1 MEAPTGP
8 LQPDQAGSAPPPD
21 RGGVADPLVGTLVDG
36 RYQVVSRIAR
46 GGMAT
51 VYEAVDTRLDRTVA
65 LKMMSPAL
73 AEDPG
78 FVTRFRREARAAAQ
92 LSHPHVVAVFDQGEA
107 AGLPYLAM
115 EYVPG
120 RTLRDVLRDYGALS
134 PEQALTILDPVL
146 EALSAAHDAG
156 FVHRD
161 IKPENILISDDGRVK
176 VTDFGLARAVSNTT
190 TATQGMIIGT
200 VAYLSP
206 EHVERGDAD
215 ARSDVYGAGICLFEM
230 VTGQVPFAAESAI
243 TVAYQ
248 HVNADVPAPSS
259 LRTSIPPDVDAL
271 VATATRR
278 DPDLRYPDCR
288 AFLADVRRVRRTLP
302 PPQPLS
308 KDTQDTLIVPMDMAA
323 AAGASAAPAVTARP
337 VKAGAGGGVGGG
349 SRAPQKRR
357 RGRGWIVAVTL
368 LILAIGAAAF
378 GGWYLAAG
386 PGKQVSVPGIIGMDQ
401 AAATAALQQVGLRL
415 EVGGEEFSE
424 TIAKGLVISS
434 DPEPG
439 ASTAADSVV
448 SVVLSRGPERYA
460 VPDVRGK
467 PLAEAQAAI
476 TEASLAVGVITED
489 WDAEIPDGS
498 VVSTDPAMGDELR
511 PDSLVN
517 IVVSKGPKPVRL
529 PNLAGVEV
537 SEATAQLEAAGLVV
551 TTTEEFSTEYAEGLV
566 VSSSP
571 AKGERV
577 AVGSTVALVVSKGPP
592 PVEVPY
598 LIDMKRDDAVFTLQQ
613 LGLNVEV
620 NEPPF
625 TPLNR
630 VISQDPSAG
639 TLIPVGS
646 TVTITII

>member
-1 MEAPTGP
+1 MSSPTGQVP
-8 LQPDQAGSAPPPD
+8 TAPP
-21 RGGVADPLVGTLVDG
+21 DPLIGTLVDG

-51 VYEAVDTRLDRTVA
+51 VYEAIDTRLDRTVA
-65 LKMMSPAL
+65 LKMMSAAL

-92 LSHPHVVAVFDQGEA
+92 LSHPHVVQVYDQGA
-107 AGLPYLAM
+107 ADGLPYLAM

-120 RTLRDVLRDYGALS
+120 RTLRDVLRDYGALT

-176 VTDFGLARAVSNTT
+176 VTDFGLARAVTNNS

-259 LRTSIPPDVDAL
+259 LRTTIPPDLDAL

-308 KDTQDTLIVPMDMAA
+308 KDTQDTLIVPAEMAA
-323 AAGASAAPAVTARP
+323 AGGAAPPAVTVRP
-337 VKAGAGGGVGGG
+337 AATPKPASAQ
-349 SRAPQKRR
+349 RRR
-357 RGRGWIVAVTL
+357 RGRGWIIAIIVLLLAVG
-368 LILAIGAAAF
+368 GAAFA
-378 GGWYLAAG
+378 GWYLSAG
-386 PGKQVSVPGIIGMDQ
+386 PGKQVTVPGILDMDQ
-401 AAATAALQQVGLRL
+401 AEATTALTSVGLRL
-415 EVGGEEFSE
+415 EVGGEEHSE
-424 TIAKGLVISS
+424 TVAAGLILSS
-434 DPEPG
+434 DPAPG
-439 ASTAADSVV
+439 ASTATDSIV
-448 SVVLSRGPERYA
+448 SIVLSLGPERYA
-460 VPDVRGK
+460 VPDVRGD
-467 PLAEAQAAI
+467 PLEAARIAVAEAN
-476 TEASLAVGVITED
+476 LVVGVITEE
-489 WDAEIPDGS
+489 WDAEVAAGS
-498 VVSTDPAMGDELR
+498 VALTEPAAGAELK
-511 PDSLVN
+511 PGTAVD

-529 PNLAGVEV
+529 ANYAGSPADEV
-537 SEATAQLEAAGLVV
+537 RAELEAAGLIV
-551 TTTEEFSTEYAEGLV
+551 TESEEFSTEYASGLV
-566 VSSSP
+566 ISSTP

-577 AVGSTVALVVSKGPP
+577 PVGGTVALVVSKGPP

-598 LIDMKRDDAVFTLQQ
+598 LIDMKRDEAVVLLQR
-613 LGLNVEV
+613 LGLNVDV

-630 VISQDPSAG
+630 VISQNPAAG
-639 TLIPVGS
+639 TLVPAGS

>member
-1 MEAPTGP
+1 MESPTG
-8 LQPDQAGSAPPPD
+8 QAQPD
-21 RGGVADPLVGTLVDG
+21 RGGSTASPGSAGPSGPSDPLIGTLVDG
-36 RYQVVSRIAR
+36 RYQVVARIAR

-65 LKMMSPAL
+65 LKMMSAAL

-92 LSHPHVVAVFDQGEA
+92 LSHPHVVGVFDQGEA
-107 AGLPYLAM
+107 AGIPYLAM

-120 RTLRDVLRDYGALS
+120 RTLRDVLRDYGALT
-134 PEQALTILDPVL
+134 PEQALTVLDPVL

-176 VTDFGLARAVSNTT
+176 VTDFGLARAVTNNT

-215 ARSDVYGAGICLFEM
+215 ARSDVYGSGICLFEM
-230 VTGQVPFAAESAI
+230 VTGQVPFAADSPI

-248 HVNADVPAPSS
+248 HVNADVPPPSS
-259 LRTSIPPDVDAL
+259 LRSTIPPDVDAL

-308 KDTQDTLIVPMDMAA
+308 KDTQDTLIVPADMATGGGTPPPAVTVRPATASGAA
-323 AAGASAAPAVTARP
+323 AAAPRAAR
-337 VKAGAGGGVGGG
+337 
-349 SRAPQKRR
+349 RR
-357 RGRGWIVAVTL
+357 RGRGWLVAL
-368 LILAIGAAAF
+368 LVLLLAVGGAAFA
-378 GGWYLAAG
+378 GWYLAAG
-386 PGKQVSVPGIIGMDQ
+386 PGKQVTVPGVIGMDQ
-401 AAATAALQQVGLRL
+401 TAATAALQQVGLRL
-415 EVGGEEFSE
+415 EVGGEEYSE
-424 TIAKGLVISS
+424 TVAVGLVLSS

-439 ASTAADSVV
+439 ASTAADSVI
-448 SVVLSRGPERYA
+448 SVVLSKGPERYA
-460 VPDVRGK
+460 VPDVKGK
-467 PLAEAQAAI
+467 PLAEAEAALV
-476 TEASLAVGVITED
+476 EAKLAVGVITED
-489 WDAEIPDGS
+489 WDPAVPDGS
-498 VVSTDPAMGDELR
+498 VASTDPPVGDELK
-511 PDSLVN
+511 PGSLVN
-517 IVVSKGPKPVRL
+517 LVVSKGPKPVKL
-529 PNLAGVEV
+529 PNLAGVAV
-537 SEATAQLEAAGLVV
+537 AEAQAQLEAAGLVV
-551 TTTEEFSTEYAEGLV
+551 TTTEEFSTEYPEGQV
-566 VSSSP
+566 VSSTP

-577 AVGSTVALVVSKGPP
+577 PVGSTVALVVSKGPP

-598 LIDMKRDDAVFTLQQ
+598 LIDMPKDDAVGLLQS
-613 LGLNVEV
+613 LGLNVEI

-625 TPLNR
+625 TPLDR
-630 VISQDPSAG
+630 VISQDPAAG
-639 TLIPVGS
+639 TLIPAGS

>member
-1 MEAPTGP
+1 
-8 LQPDQAGSAPPPD
+8 
-21 RGGVADPLVGTLVDG
+21 VDG
-36 RYQVVSRIAR
+36 RYQVVARIAR

-51 VYEAVDTRLDRTVA
+51 VYEALDTRLDRTVA
-65 LKMMSPAL
+65 LKMMSAAL
-73 AEDPG
+73 AEDPD

-120 RTLRDVLRDYGALS
+120 RTLRDVLRDYGALT

-146 EALSAAHDAG
+146 EALIAAHDAG

-206 EHVERGDAD
+206 EHVEHGDAD

-248 HVNADVPAPSS
+248 HVNADVPSPSS
-259 LRTSIPPDVDAL
+259 LRSTVPPDVDAL

-288 AFLADVRRVRRTLP
+288 AFLADVRRVRRSLP

-308 KDTQDTLIVPMDMAA
+308 KDTQDTLIVPVGMV
-323 AAGASAAPAVTARP
+323 AGGNPPPPAVTVRP
-337 VKAGAGGGVGGG
+337 VSASDAAAVP
-349 SRAPQKRR
+349 APRRR
-357 RGRGWIVAVTL
+357 RGRGWLVALIL
-368 LILAIGAAAF
+368 LLLAIGGAAF
-378 GGWYLAAG
+378 AGWYLAAG
-386 PGKQVSVPGIIGMDQ
+386 PGKQVNVPGILNMDQ
-401 AAATAALQQVGLRL
+401 AEATASLTAVGLRL
-415 EVGGEEFSE
+415 EVGGEEYSE
-424 TIAKGLVISS
+424 TVAAGLIISA
-434 DPEPG
+434 DPAPG
-439 ASTAADSVV
+439 ASAAVDSAVT
-448 SVVLSRGPERYA
+448 VVLSRGPERYA
-460 VPDVRGK
+460 VPDVRGQ
-467 PLAEAQAAI
+467 PLEAAKSAI
-476 TEASLAVGVITED
+476 TGANLAVGIITED
-489 WDAEIPDGS
+489 WDAEVPVGS
-498 VVSTDPAMGDELR
+498 VVSADPPIGDELR
-511 PDSLVN
+511 PGSLVD
-517 IVVSKGPKPVRL
+517 IIVSKGPKPVK
-529 PNLAGVEV
+529 LADYAGSPADDVRAE
-537 SEATAQLEAAGLVV
+537 LEAAGLVV
-551 TTTEEFSTEYAEGLV
+551 TSTEEFSTEYAEGLV
-566 VSSSP
+566 VSTTP
-571 AKGERV
+571 GKGERV
-577 AVGSTVALVVSKGPP
+577 PVGSTVALVVSKGPP
-592 PVEVPY
+592 PVEMPY

-613 LGLNVEV
+613 LGLNVEI

-630 VISQDPSAG
+630 VIAQDPAAG
-639 TLIPVGS
+639 TLIPAGS

>member
-1 MEAPTGP
+1 MDSPPGPIPTAP
-8 LQPDQAGSAPPPD
+8 S
-21 RGGVADPLVGTLVDG
+21 DPLIGTVVDG
-36 RYQVVSRIAR
+36 RYQVVARIAR

-51 VYEAVDTRLDRTVA
+51 VYEARDTRLDRTVA
-65 LKMMSPAL
+65 LKMMSAAL
-73 AEDPG
+73 AEDPD

-120 RTLRDVLRDYGALS
+120 RTLRDVLRDYGALT

-146 EALSAAHDAG
+146 EALIAAHDAG

-206 EHVERGDAD
+206 EHVEHGDAD

-248 HVNADVPAPSS
+248 HVNADVPSPSS
-259 LRTSIPPDVDAL
+259 LRSTVPPDVDAL

-278 DPDLRYPDCR
+278 DPELRYPDCR
-288 AFLADVRRVRRTLP
+288 AFLADVRRVRRSLP

-308 KDTQDTLIVPMDMAA
+308 KDTQDTLIVPVGMAAGGNPPPPAVTVRPVSASDAA
-323 AAGASAAPAVTARP
+323 AAPAPR
-337 VKAGAGGGVGGG
+337 
-349 SRAPQKRR
+349 RR
-357 RGRGWIVAVTL
+357 RGRGWIVALIL
-368 LILAIGAAAF
+368 LLLAIGGAAF
-378 GGWYLAAG
+378 AGWYLAAG
-386 PGKQVSVPGIIGMDQ
+386 PGKQVNVPGILNMDQ
-401 AAATAALQQVGLRL
+401 AEATASLTAVGLRL
-415 EVGGEEFSE
+415 EVGGEEYSE
-424 TIAKGLVISS
+424 TVAAGLIISA
-434 DPEPG
+434 DPAPG
-439 ASTAADSVV
+439 ASAAVDSAVT
-448 SVVLSRGPERYA
+448 VVLSRGPERYA
-460 VPDVRGK
+460 VPDVRGQ
-467 PLAEAQAAI
+467 PLEAAKSAI
-476 TEASLAVGVITED
+476 TGANLAVGIITED
-489 WDAEIPDGS
+489 WDPEVPVGS
-498 VVSTDPAMGDELR
+498 VVSADPPIGDELR
-511 PDSLVN
+511 PGSLVDL
-517 IVVSKGPKPVRL
+517 IVSKGPKPVRL
-529 PNLAGVEV
+529 ADYAGSPADDVRAE
-537 SEATAQLEAAGLVV
+537 LEAAGLVV
-551 TTTEEFSTEYAEGLV
+551 TSTEEFSTEYAEGLV
-566 VSSSP
+566 VSTTP
-571 AKGERV
+571 GKGERV
-577 AVGSTVALVVSKGPP
+577 PVGSTVALVVSKGPP
-592 PVEVPY
+592 PVEMPY

-613 LGLNVEV
+613 LGLNVEI

-630 VISQDPSAG
+630 VISQDPAAG
-639 TLIPVGS
+639 TLIPAGS

>member
-8 LQPDQAGSAPPPD
+8 VEPDRAGPPDPPPPA
-21 RGGVADPLVGTLVDG
+21 GLTDPLVGTLVDG
-36 RYQVVSRIAR
+36 RYQVVARIAR

-120 RTLRDVLRDYGALS
+120 RTLRDVLRDYGALT

-146 EALSAAHDAG
+146 EALAAAHDAG

-248 HVNADVPAPSS
+248 HVNADVPVPSS
-259 LRTSIPPDVDAL
+259 IRPSIPPDVDAL

-308 KDTQDTLIVPMDMAA
+308 KDTQDTLIVPADMAIAA
-323 AAGASAAPAVTARP
+323 AAGVTPAPAVSVRP
-337 VKAGAGGGVGGG
+337 PSPRGPAGPG
-349 SRAPQKRR
+349 APPRRRR
-357 RGRGWIVAVTL
+357 RGWLVAATL
-368 LILAIGAAAF
+368 LILAVGGVAF
-378 GGWYLAAG
+378 AGWYLAAG
-386 PGKQVSVPGIIGMDQ
+386 PGKQVTVPGLLGMDE
-401 AAATAALQQVGLRL
+401 ASATAALQQVGLRL
-415 EVGGEEFSE
+415 EVTGEEYSE
-424 TIAKGLVISS
+424 TVAAGLVLAS

-439 ASTAADSVV
+439 ASAAADSVV

-460 VPDVRGK
+460 VPDVRGE
-467 PLAEAQAAI
+467 PLAAAEAAI
-476 TEASLAVGVITED
+476 TAANLAVGVITEE
-489 WDAEIPDGS
+489 WDAEIPVGS
-498 VVSTDPAMGDELR
+498 VVSTDPAIGDELK
-511 PDSLVN
+511 SGALVN
-517 IVVSKGPKPVRL
+517 VIVSKGPKPVKL
-529 PNLAGVEV
+529 PALAGVEV

-551 TTTEEFSTEYAEGLV
+551 TSTEEFSTEYAAGLV

-571 AKGERV
+571 GKGERV
-577 AVGSTVALVVSKGPP
+577 PVGSTVALVVSKGPP

-598 LIDMKRDDAVFTLQQ
+598 LIDMKRDDAVYVLQN
-613 LGLNVEV
+613 LGLNVEI

-630 VISQDPSAG
+630 VISQDPPSG
-639 TLIPVGS
+639 TLVPVGS

>member
-1 MEAPTGP
+1 MDSPPGPIPTAP
-8 LQPDQAGSAPPPD
+8 S
-21 RGGVADPLVGTLVDG
+21 DPLIGTLVDG
-36 RYQVVSRIAR
+36 RYQVVARIAR

-51 VYEAVDTRLDRTVA
+51 VYEALDTRLDRTVA
-65 LKMMSPAL
+65 LKMMSAAL
-73 AEDPG
+73 AEDPD

-120 RTLRDVLRDYGALS
+120 RTLRDVLRDYGALT

-146 EALSAAHDAG
+146 EALIAAHDAG

-248 HVNADVPAPSS
+248 HVNADVPSPSS
-259 LRTSIPPDVDAL
+259 LRSTVPPDVDAL

-278 DPDLRYPDCR
+278 DPELRYPDCR
-288 AFLADVRRVRRTLP
+288 AFLADVRRVRRSLP

-308 KDTQDTLIVPMDMAA
+308 KDTQDTLIVPVGMAVGGNPPPPA
-323 AAGASAAPAVTARP
+323 VTVRPVSASDAAPAP
-337 VKAGAGGGVGGG
+337 
-349 SRAPQKRR
+349 APRRR
-357 RGRGWIVAVTL
+357 RGRGWLVALIL
-368 LILAIGAAAF
+368 LLLAIGGAAF
-378 GGWYLAAG
+378 AGWYLAAG
-386 PGKQVSVPGIIGMDQ
+386 PGKQVNVPGILNMDQ
-401 AAATAALQQVGLRL
+401 AEATASLTAVGLRL
-415 EVGGEEFSE
+415 EVGGEEYSE
-424 TIAKGLVISS
+424 TVAAGLIISA
-434 DPEPG
+434 DPAPG
-439 ASTAADSVV
+439 ASAAVDSAVT
-448 SVVLSRGPERYA
+448 VVLSRGPERYA
-460 VPDVRGK
+460 VPDVRGQ
-467 PLAEAQAAI
+467 PLEAAKSAI
-476 TEASLAVGVITED
+476 TGANLAVGIITED
-489 WDAEIPDGS
+489 WDAEVPVGS
-498 VVSTDPAMGDELR
+498 VVSADPPIGDELR
-511 PDSLVN
+511 PGSLVD
-517 IVVSKGPKPVRL
+517 IIVSKGPKPVK
-529 PNLAGVEV
+529 LADYAGSPADDVRAE
-537 SEATAQLEAAGLVV
+537 LEAAGLVV
-551 TTTEEFSTEYAEGLV
+551 TSTEEFSTEYAEGLV
-566 VSSSP
+566 VSTTP
-571 AKGERV
+571 GKGERV
-577 AVGSTVALVVSKGPP
+577 PVGSTVALVVSKGPP
-592 PVEVPY
+592 PVEMPY

-613 LGLNVEV
+613 LGLNVEI

-630 VISQDPSAG
+630 VIAQDPAAG
-639 TLIPVGS
+639 TLIPAGS

>member
-8 LQPDQAGSAPPPD
+8 IQPDQAGSAPPLD
-21 RGGVADPLVGTLVDG
+21 RGGIADPLVGTLVDG

-51 VYEAVDTRLDRTVA
+51 VYEAIDTRLDRTVA

-206 EHVERGDAD
+206 EHVEKGDAD

-259 LRTSIPPDVDAL
+259 LRPTIPPDVDAL

-308 KDTQDTLIVPMDMAA
+308 KDTQDTLIVPADLAVAA
-323 AAGASAAPAVTARP
+323 AAGVTPTPAVTVRP
-337 VKAGAGGGVGGG
+337 VGPGEGGRGGK
-349 SRAPQKRR
+349 PPKRR
-357 RGRGWIVAVTL
+357 RGRGWLVALTL
-368 LILAIGAAAF
+368 LILAVGAAAF

-386 PGKQVSVPGIIGMDQ
+386 PGKQVTVPGIIGMDQ
-401 AAATAALQQVGLRL
+401 AAATAALQQVGLGL

-424 TIAKGLVISS
+424 TIARGLIISS

-439 ASTAADSVV
+439 ASAAAESIV

-460 VPDVRGK
+460 VPDVRGE
-467 PLAEAQAAI
+467 PLAAAQTAI
-476 TEASLAVGVITED
+476 TDASLAVGAITED
-489 WDAEIPDGS
+489 WDAEIPVGS
-498 VVSTDPAMGDELR
+498 VVSTDPEIGDELK
-511 PDSLVN
+511 PGALVN
-517 IVVSKGPKPVRL
+517 LVVSKGPKPVKL
-529 PNLAGVEV
+529 PGLAGVEA

-551 TTTEEFSTEYAEGLV
+551 TTTEEFSTEYASGLV
-566 VSSSP
+566 VSSTP

-577 AVGSTVALVVSKGPP
+577 PVGSTVALVISKGPP

-598 LIDMKRDDAVFTLQQ
+598 LIDMKRDDAVYTLQQ
-613 LGLNVEV
+613 LGLNVEI

-630 VISQDPSAG
+630 VISQDPAAG

>member
-1 MEAPTGP
+1 MDSPPGPVPTAP
-8 LQPDQAGSAPPPD
+8 
-21 RGGVADPLVGTLVDG
+21 ADPLIGTLVDG
-36 RYQVVSRIAR
+36 RYQVVARIAR

-51 VYEAVDTRLDRTVA
+51 VYEALDTRLDRTVA
-65 LKMMSPAL
+65 LKMMSAAL

-120 RTLRDVLRDYGALS
+120 RTLRDVLRDYGALT

-146 EALSAAHDAG
+146 EALIAAHDAG

-230 VTGQVPFAAESAI
+230 VTGQVPFASESAI

-248 HVNADVPAPSS
+248 HVNADVPSPSS
-259 LRTSIPPDVDAL
+259 LRSTVPPDVDAL

-288 AFLADVRRVRRTLP
+288 AFLADVRRVRRSLP
-302 PPQPLS
+302 PPQPLT
-308 KDTQDTLIVPMDMAA
+308 KDTQDTLIVPAGMAAGGNPPPPAVTVRRVSAADAA
-323 AAGASAAPAVTARP
+323 AAPAPR
-337 VKAGAGGGVGGG
+337 
-349 SRAPQKRR
+349 RR
-357 RGRGWIVAVTL
+357 RGRGWIVALIL
-368 LILAIGAAAF
+368 LLLAIGGAAF
-378 GGWYLAAG
+378 AGWYLAAG
-386 PGKQVSVPGIIGMDQ
+386 PGKQVNVPGILNMDQ
-401 AAATAALQQVGLRL
+401 AEATAALTAVGLRI
-415 EVGGEEFSE
+415 EVGGEEYSE
-424 TIAKGLVISS
+424 TVAAGLIISA
-434 DPEPG
+434 DPAPG
-439 ASTAADSVV
+439 ASAAVDSAVT
-448 SVVLSRGPERYA
+448 VVLSLGPERYT
-460 VPDVRGK
+460 VPDVRGQ
-467 PLAEAQAAI
+467 PLEAAKSAI
-476 TEASLAVGVITED
+476 TGANLAVGIITED
-489 WDAEIPDGS
+489 WDPEIPAGS
-498 VVSTDPAMGDELR
+498 VASVDPPIGEELR
-511 PDSLVN
+511 PGSLVD
-517 IVVSKGPKPVRL
+517 IIVSKGPKPVRL
-529 PNLAGVEV
+529 ADYAGSPADDVRAE
-537 SEATAQLEAAGLVV
+537 LEAAGLVV

-571 AKGERV
+571 GKGERV
-577 AVGSTVALVVSKGPP
+577 PVGSTVALVVSKGPP
-592 PVEVPY
+592 PVEMPY
-598 LIDMKRDDAVFTLQQ
+598 LIDMKRDDAVYTLQQ
-613 LGLNVEV
+613 LGLNVEI

-630 VISQDPSAG
+630 VISQDPAAG
-639 TLIPVGS
+639 TLIPAGS

>member
-1 MEAPTGP
+1 MSSPTGP
-8 LQPDQAGSAPPPD
+8 VPTAPP
-21 RGGVADPLVGTLVDG
+21 DPLIGTLVDG
-36 RYQVVSRIAR
+36 RYQVVARIAR

-51 VYEAVDTRLDRTVA
+51 VYEAIDTRLDRTVA
-65 LKMMSPAL
+65 LKMMSTAL

-92 LSHPHVVAVFDQGEA
+92 LSHPHVVQVYDQGEA
-107 AGLPYLAM
+107 EGLPYLAM

-120 RTLRDVLRDYGALS
+120 RTLRDVLRDYGALT

-176 VTDFGLARAVSNTT
+176 VTDFGLARAVTNTT

-259 LRTSIPPDVDAL
+259 LRTAIPPDVDAL
-271 VATATRR
+271 VATSTRR

-288 AFLADVRRVRRTLP
+288 AFLSDVRRVRRTLP

-308 KDTQDTLIVPMDMAA
+308 RDTQDTLIVPADMAA
-323 AAGASAAPAVTARP
+323 AGGTPPPAVTVRPASAAAAPAP
-337 VKAGAGGGVGGG
+337 
-349 SRAPQKRR
+349 RAERRR
-357 RGRGWIVAVTL
+357 RGRGWIIAVL
-368 LILAIGAAAF
+368 LLLLAIGGAAF
-378 GGWYLAAG
+378 AGWYLAAG
-386 PGKQVSVPGIIGMDQ
+386 PGKQVTVPGILNMDQ
-401 AAATAALQQVGLRL
+401 AEATAALQSVGLRL
-415 EVGGEEFSE
+415 EVSGEEYSE
-424 TIAKGLVISS
+424 TVAAGLVLSS
-434 DPEPG
+434 DPAPG
-439 ASTAADSVV
+439 ASTGTDSVV
-448 SVVLSRGPERYA
+448 SVVLSLGPERYA
-460 VPDVRGK
+460 VPDVRGD
-467 PLAEAQAAI
+467 PLEAARTAI
-476 TEASLAVGVITED
+476 TEANLVVGIITED
-489 WDAEIPDGS
+489 WDPEVPAGS
-498 VVSTDPAMGDELR
+498 VASTEPAAGDELK
-511 PDSLVN
+511 PGTAVD

-529 PNLAGVEV
+529 ANYAGSPADEV
-537 SEATAQLEAAGLVV
+537 RAELQAAGLVV
-551 TTTEEFSTEYAEGLV
+551 TESEEFSTEYAAGLV
-566 VSSSP
+566 ISTSP
-571 AKGERV
+571 GKGERV
-577 AVGSTVALVVSKGPP
+577 PVGSTVALVVSKGPP

-598 LIDMKRDDAVFTLQQ
+598 LIDMKRDDAVFLLQD
-613 LGLNVEV
+613 LGLNVDV

-630 VISQDPSAG
+630 VISQNPAAG
-639 TLIPVGS
+639 TLVPAGS

>member
-8 LQPDQAGSAPPPD
+8 IQPDQAGSAPPLD
-21 RGGVADPLVGTLVDG
+21 RGGIADPLVGTLVDG

-51 VYEAVDTRLDRTVA
+51 VYEAIDTRLDRTVA

-206 EHVERGDAD
+206 EHVEKGDAD

-259 LRTSIPPDVDAL
+259 IRPTIPPDVDAL

-302 PPQPLS
+302 PPLPLS
-308 KDTQDTLIVPMDMAA
+308 KDTQDTLIVPADLAVAA
-323 AAGASAAPAVTARP
+323 AAGVTPTPAVTVRP
-337 VKAGAGGGVGGG
+337 VGPGEGGRGGK
-349 SRAPQKRR
+349 PPKRR
-357 RGRGWIVAVTL
+357 RGRGWLVALTL
-368 LILAIGAAAF
+368 LILAVGAAAF

-386 PGKQVSVPGIIGMDQ
+386 PGKQVTVPGIIGMDQ
-401 AAATAALQQVGLRL
+401 AAATAALQQVGLGL

-424 TIAKGLVISS
+424 TIARGLIISS

-439 ASTAADSVV
+439 ASAAAESIV

-460 VPDVRGK
+460 VPDVRGE
-467 PLAEAQAAI
+467 PLAAAQTAI
-476 TEASLAVGVITED
+476 TDASLAVGAITED
-489 WDAEIPDGS
+489 WDAEIPVGS
-498 VVSTDPAMGDELR
+498 VVSTDPEIGDELK
-511 PDSLVN
+511 PGALVN
-517 IVVSKGPKPVRL
+517 LVVSKGPKPVKL
-529 PNLAGVEV
+529 PGLAGVEA

-551 TTTEEFSTEYAEGLV
+551 TTTEEFSTEYASGLV
-566 VSSSP
+566 VSSTP

-577 AVGSTVALVVSKGPP
+577 PVGSTVALVISKGPP

-598 LIDMKRDDAVFTLQQ
+598 LIDMKRDDAVYTLQQ
-613 LGLNVEV
+613 LGLNVEI

-630 VISQDPSAG
+630 VISQDPAAG

>member
-8 LQPDQAGSAPPPD
+8 LQPDQAGPATPPGPPD
-21 RGGVADPLVGTLVDG
+21 RGGIADPLVGTLVDG
-36 RYQVVSRIAR
+36 RYQVVARIAR

-51 VYEAVDTRLDRTVA
+51 VYEAIDTRLDRTVA

-120 RTLRDVLRDYGALS
+120 RTLRDVLRDYGALT

-230 VTGQVPFAAESAI
+230 VTGQVPFASESAI

-248 HVNADVPAPSS
+248 HVNADVPTPST
-259 LRTSIPPDVDAL
+259 LRPGIPPDVDAL

-302 PPQPLS
+302 PPQPLTRE
-308 KDTQDTLIVPMDMAA
+308 TQDTLIVPTDMAIAGVAA
-323 AAGASAAPAVTARP
+323 AAPEVTVRP
-337 VKAGAGGGVGGG
+337 VASGGG
-349 SRAPQKRR
+349 SRRPPQQR
-357 RGRGWIVAVTL
+357 RGRGWIVALTL
-368 LILAIGAAAF
+368 LVLGVAGAAFA
-378 GGWYLAAG
+378 GWYLAAG
-386 PGKQVSVPGIIGMDQ
+386 PGKQVAVPGILGMDQ
-401 AAATAALQQVGLRL
+401 AAATAALQEVGLTL
-415 EVGGEEFSE
+415 EVAGEEFSE
-424 TIAKGLVISS
+424 TVAAGLVLSA

-439 ASTAADSVV
+439 ASAAVNSAV

-460 VPDVRGK
+460 VPDVRGEPLETAK
-467 PLAEAQAAI
+467 ATLAEAN
-476 TEASLAVGVITED
+476 LGVGVITEA
-489 WDAEIPDGS
+489 WDPEIPAGS
-498 VVSTDPAMGDELR
+498 VAATEPAVGEELR
-511 PDSLVN
+511 SGTLVDL
-517 IVVSKGPKPVRL
+517 IVSKGPKPVRL
-529 PNLAGVEV
+529 ANYAGSPADEV
-537 SEATAQLEAAGLVV
+537 RTELEAAGLVV
-551 TTTEEFSTEYAEGLV
+551 TTTEDFSTEYAEGLV
-566 VSSSP
+566 ISTTP
-571 AKGERV
+571 GKGERV
-577 AVGSTVALVVSKGPP
+577 PVGGSVALVVSKGPP

-598 LIDMKRDDAVFTLQQ
+598 LIDMKRDDAVYVLQQ
-613 LGLNVEV
+613 RGLDVEI

-630 VISQDPSAG
+630 VISQDPAAG
-639 TLIPVGS
+639 TVVPYGS

>member
-1 MEAPTGP
+1 MESPTG
-8 LQPDQAGSAPPPD
+8 QAQPD
-21 RGGVADPLVGTLVDG
+21 RGGSTASPGSAGQSGAPDPLIGTLVDG
-36 RYQVVSRIAR
+36 RYQVVARIAR

-65 LKMMSPAL
+65 LKMMSAAL

-92 LSHPHVVAVFDQGEA
+92 LSHPHVVGVFDQGEA
-107 AGLPYLAM
+107 AGIPYLAM

-120 RTLRDVLRDYGALS
+120 RTLRDVLRDYGALT
-134 PEQALTILDPVL
+134 PEQALTVLDPVL

-176 VTDFGLARAVSNTT
+176 VTDFGLARAVTNNT

-215 ARSDVYGAGICLFEM
+215 ARSDVYGSGICLFEM
-230 VTGQVPFAAESAI
+230 VTGQVPFAADSPI

-248 HVNADVPAPSS
+248 HVNADVPPPSS
-259 LRTSIPPDVDAL
+259 LRSTIPPDVDAL

-308 KDTQDTLIVPMDMAA
+308 KDTQDTLIVPADMATGGGTPPPAVTVRPATASGAA
-323 AAGASAAPAVTARP
+323 AAAPRAAR
-337 VKAGAGGGVGGG
+337 
-349 SRAPQKRR
+349 RR
-357 RGRGWIVAVTL
+357 RGRGWLVAL
-368 LILAIGAAAF
+368 LVLLLAVGGAAFA
-378 GGWYLAAG
+378 GWYLAAG
-386 PGKQVSVPGIIGMDQ
+386 PGKQVTVPGVIGMDQ
-401 AAATAALQQVGLRL
+401 TAATAALQEVGLRL
-415 EVGGEEFSE
+415 EVGGEEYSE
-424 TIAKGLVISS
+424 TVAVGLVLSS

-439 ASTAADSVV
+439 ASTAADSVI
-448 SVVLSRGPERYA
+448 SVVLSKGPERYA
-460 VPDVRGK
+460 VPDVKGK
-467 PLAEAQAAI
+467 PLAEAEAALV
-476 TEASLAVGVITED
+476 EAKLAVGVITED
-489 WDAEIPDGS
+489 WDPAVPDGS
-498 VVSTDPAMGDELR
+498 VASTDPPVGDELK
-511 PDSLVN
+511 PGSLVN
-517 IVVSKGPKPVRL
+517 LVVSKGPKPVKL
-529 PNLAGVEV
+529 PNLAGVAV
-537 SEATAQLEAAGLVV
+537 AEAQAQLEAAGLVV
-551 TTTEEFSTEYAEGLV
+551 TTTEEFSTEYAEGQV
-566 VSSSP
+566 VSSTP

-577 AVGSTVALVVSKGPP
+577 PVGSTVELVVSKGPP

-598 LIDMKRDDAVFTLQQ
+598 LIDMPKDDAVYLLQS

-625 TPLNR
+625 TPLDR
-630 VISQDPSAG
+630 VISQDPAAG
-639 TLIPVGS
+639 TMIPAGS